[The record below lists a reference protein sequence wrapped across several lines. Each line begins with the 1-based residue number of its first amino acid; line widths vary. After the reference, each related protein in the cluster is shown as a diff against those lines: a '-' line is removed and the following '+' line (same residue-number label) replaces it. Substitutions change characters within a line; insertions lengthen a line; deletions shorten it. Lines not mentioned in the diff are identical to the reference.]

1 MSVFN
6 TDTICMK
13 CAAEEKERPGYQEAR
28 DAEMQAVRSGDRNF
42 RGIGL
47 TESDSSLASRGID
60 EILLE
65 DRLADGAGFDFAV
78 GVRDV
83 LNGGRIAVE
92 NCILEPE
99 SISDLKRRL
108 GSLETWKKTYLCG
121 FPIPEA
127 YSLETAAKSCGYD
140 ELDAGDEPQDD
151 DEREYVANREKWY
164 ELFVDRSI
172 WSGMPDE
179 VFGVDLQGDPFLLR
193 ALRPDGEGIGLACRI
208 ISFW

>member
-1 MSVFN
+1 MFN

-42 RGIGL
+42 KGIGL
-47 TESDSSLASRGID
+47 AESDSSLASRGID
-60 EILLE
+60 EIVLE

-78 GVRDV
+78 EVKDV
-83 LNGGRIAVE
+83 LDDGRVVVE

-127 YSLETAAKSCGYD
+127 YSLETAAKSYGYD
-140 ELDAGDEPQDD
+140 ELDSGAEPQDD
-151 DEREYVANREKWY
+151 DERRYVQSREEWY
-164 ELFVDRSI
+164 EHFVDGAI
-172 WSGMPDE
+172 WNGMPEE
-179 VFGVDLQGDPFLLR
+179 VFGIDLQGDPFLLR
-193 ALRPDGEGIGLACRI
+193 AVRPDGEGIGLACRL
-208 ISFW
+208 ISFQ